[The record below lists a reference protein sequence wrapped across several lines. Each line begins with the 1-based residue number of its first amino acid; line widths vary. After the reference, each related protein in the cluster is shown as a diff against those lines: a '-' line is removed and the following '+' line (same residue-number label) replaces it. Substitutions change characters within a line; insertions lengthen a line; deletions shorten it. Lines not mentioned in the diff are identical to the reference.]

1 MNAGTVADL
10 LPHPRTVL
18 PEFPSV
24 IADEAALTRLRNGM
38 AVNLPEFSQAPLIKI
53 FRSPRELAAIGKR
66 IAGTLI
72 HPHLNL
78 L

>member
-1 MNAGTVADL
+1 MK
-10 LPHPRTVL
+10 
-18 PEFPSV
+18 
-24 IADEAALTRLRNGM
+24 LRNGM
-38 AVNLPEFSQAPLIKI
+38 AVNLPEFSGAPLVKI
-53 FRSPRELAAIGKR
+53 FASQHELAAIGKR